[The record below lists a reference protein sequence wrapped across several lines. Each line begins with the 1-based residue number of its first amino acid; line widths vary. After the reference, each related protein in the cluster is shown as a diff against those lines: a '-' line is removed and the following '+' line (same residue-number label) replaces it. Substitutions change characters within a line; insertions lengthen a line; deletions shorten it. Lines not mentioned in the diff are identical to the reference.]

1 MSVRKARTAQSAGG
15 LLSIGS
21 MGPQGHLP
29 AGASMAAAQG
39 RKQQHAH
46 CLLKLQPKWNTAA
59 TRLSLA
65 TWRRSW
71 QKARSLPV
79 PKKS

>member
-1 MSVRKARTAQSAGG
+1 
-15 LLSIGS
+15 
-21 MGPQGHLP
+21 
-29 AGASMAAAQG
+29 MAAAQG